1 MIDVCLKAATLQI
14 LKKEGNLQNTKGLVF
29 ENEIILPKNVF
40 LVSLNRNFYLI
51 NRNRNLVTIIKSDNR
66 SMLERMFQYVDVPS
80 KRVKTDYIYGIS
92 IEVETIQLKS
102 IIW

>member
-1 MIDVCLKAATLQI
+1 MIHCLKMATLQI
-14 LKKEGNLQNTKGLVF
+14 LKNEGNLQNTKNLIP

-40 LVSLNRNFYLI
+40 LVSLNRKFYLI
-51 NRNRNLVTIIKSDNR
+51 NRNRNLVTTIKSDNR
-66 SMLERMFQYVDVPS
+66 SMLERMSQYVDVPS